1 MTATT
6 DGSAEGAGAGSESTP
21 GAVPPGPAGRTAGL
35 AAGPPAPPPV
45 PPVPVRPG
53 RAGPR
58 ADYAPPGVPGLLG
71 RPSRP
76 GAGRT
81 TSRDTV
87 RDPGR
92 DTARDAV
99 RDTARDAVRDTAW
112 DAVRDTAWDAAR
124 ATADLR
130 RPPDGTRP
138 VVYEAAARA
147 TRNLLDRQDPE
158 GWWKGDL
165 ETNVTMDAED
175 LLLRQFLGI
184 RDEAT
189 TRAAAL
195 FIRGEQREDGT
206 WATFHGGPPELSAT
220 IEAYVALR
228 LAGDAPDAP
237 HMSRASAWIRAHGG
251 IAAARVFTRIWLAL
265 FGWWNWEHLPELPP
279 ELVFLPPWVPLNIYD
294 FGCWARQTIVPLT
307 VVSALRPVRPA
318 PFALDELHADA
329 RTPHPARRLAP
340 LTSWDGAFQRMDKA
354 LHVYRRF
361 APRRLRKAAMATAGR
376 WIVERQ
382 ENDGCWGGIQPPAV
396 YSVIALHLLGYD
408 LGHPVMR
415 AGLESLERFAVWRAD
430 GARMIEACQSPV
442 WDTCL
447 AAIALAD
454 AGLRPDHPALVRAAD
469 WMLGEEIVRT
479 GDWAVRRPG
488 LAPGGWAFEFHN
500 DTYPDIDDT
509 AEVVLALRRIK
520 HPDPAR
526 VEGAIARGV
535 SWNLGMQSRNGA
547 WGAFDADNTSPLP
560 NKLPFCDFGEVI
572 DPPSADVTA
581 HVVEM
586 LAFEGRAKDARTR
599 RGIDWLFAEQEAF
612 GGWFGRW
619 GTNYVYGTGSV
630 VPALVAAGIAPGHP
644 AIRRAVRWLE
654 SVQNEDG
661 GWGEDQR
668 SYKDP
673 SWAGKGAS
681 TPSQTAWALMA
692 LLSAGEREGKAVERG
707 IAHLVETQKEDGT
720 WDEPYFTGTGFPWD
734 FSINYHL
741 YRQVFP
747 LTALGRYLYGEPFAP
762 AGAHPAAAGEA

>member
-6 DGSAEGAGAGSESTP
+6 DGSADGAGAGSESTP
-21 GAVPPGPAGRTAGL
+21 GVPPPGPSRRSARPGPVPGPGPGPAARQAPVAEYGL
-35 AAGPPAPPPV
+35 AAAPGGAGTARAARPAADLTAEPGSPSAPAPPGTGRAE
-45 PPVPVRPG
+45 PPAVRLRHDGRPGPVRESGPLAG
-53 RAGPR
+53 RG
-58 ADYAPPGVPGLLG
+58 
-71 RPSRP
+71 P
-76 GAGRT
+76 GAERT
-81 TSRDTV
+81 
-87 RDPGR
+87 
-92 DTARDAV
+92 
-99 RDTARDAVRDTAW
+99 
-112 DAVRDTAWDAAR
+112 
-124 ATADLR
+124 TADLPGAPR
-130 RPPDGTRP
+130 GHGPDR
-138 VVYEAAARA
+138 VQEAAARA
-147 TRNLLDRQDPE
+147 TRHLLERQDPE
-158 GWWKGDL
+158 GWWKGTL

-228 LAGDAPDAP
+228 LAGDRPDAP

-265 FGWWNWEHLPELPP
+265 FGWWSWDHLPEIPP

-329 RTPHPARRLAP
+329 RTPYPARRLAP
-340 LTSWDGAFQRMDKA
+340 LTTWDGAFQRMDKA

-361 APRRLRKAAMATAGR
+361 APRRLRKAAMATASR

-396 YSVIALHLLGYD
+396 YSIIALHLLGYD
-408 LGHPVMR
+408 LRHPVMR
-415 AGLESLERFAVWRAD
+415 AGLESLDRFAVWRED

-454 AGLRPDHPALVRAAD
+454 AGLRPDHPALVKAAD
-469 WMLGEEIVRT
+469 WMLGEEIHRS

-509 AEVVLALRRIK
+509 AEVVLALRRIR
-520 HPDPAR
+520 HPDPVR
-526 VEGAIARGV
+526 VEAAIARGV
-535 SWNLGMQSRNGA
+535 SWNLGMQSKNGA

-586 LAFEGRAKDARTR
+586 LAFEGRAGDARTR
-599 RGIDWLFAEQEAF
+599 RGIAWLLAEQEPCGA
-612 GGWFGRW
+612 WFGRW

-630 VPALVAAGIAPGHP
+630 VPALTAAGLAPGHP

-681 TPSQTAWALMA
+681 TASQTAWALMA
-692 LLSAGEREGKAVERG
+692 LLSAGEREGAAVERG
-707 IAHLVETQKEDGT
+707 IAYLVQTQQEDGS

-747 LTALGRYLYGEPFAP
+747 LTALGRYLYGEPFT
-762 AGAHPAAAGEA
+762 AAGGA